1 MCIYKKI
8 LLFGNLIV
16 SPDSIVEKK
25 EKHIYIYMFH
35 FSRNWLNLQFDR
47 GNGEGRGGGEGK
59 RGGKEMG
66 LCEDATNERIEEQS
80 GSRWKAS

>member
-1 MCIYKKI
+1 
-8 LLFGNLIV
+8 
-16 SPDSIVEKK
+16 
-25 EKHIYIYMFH
+25 MFH

-47 GNGEGRGGGEGK
+47 GNGEGREGGEGK